1 MGMVIGI
8 DVGGSTTKIIGV
20 DKEGI
25 KHPMIVKAEDPI
37 TSLFGAFGK
46 YIYDNGISLNDID
59 KVMLTGVGSAYVNQP
74 LYGLSTDHTDE
85 FLANGLGAHYDSQL
99 QDLIVV
105 SMGTGTSFVKVEG
118 GENISH
124 IGGIGIGGGTIQ
136 GLSCLLLKTQN
147 IHQVVKMAEKGVI
160 ENIDL
165 QIKDICNTPL
175 PGLPLD
181 ATASTFGKASSN
193 ASMEDVAAGI
203 IHMVLQSIGQSVIL
217 AALNSHIK
225 DFVLIGN
232 LTKMPQCKEIF
243 PVMEKMYQCHFC
255 KSPHKIRHKL
265 SLPTVLLQLKHN
277 CRSLLPQ
284 NLSGPPSPLRLP
296 WSGVL
301 LSHKEQRHS
310 SYSQ

>member
-232 LTKMPQCKEIF
+232 LTKMPQCKEIC
-243 PVMEKMYQCHFC
+243 PVMEKMYQCHFWIPEYAEYRTALGAALAYTY
-255 KSPHKIRHKL
+255 K
-265 SLPTVLLQLKHN
+265 
-277 CRSLLPQ
+277 
-284 NLSGPPSPLRLP
+284 
-296 WSGVL
+296 
-301 LSHKEQRHS
+301 
-310 SYSQ
+310 

>member
-118 GENISH
+118 GKNISH

-136 GLSCLLLKTQN
+136 GLSRLLLKTQN

-160 ENIDL
+160 ENITSH
-165 QIKDICNTPL
+165 IWKIFCGCHGNHFT
-175 PGLPLD
+175 GVM
-181 ATASTFGKASSN
+181 AVCRI
-193 ASMEDVAAGI
+193 VAAQ
-203 IHMVLQSIGQSVIL
+203 LQVYVCQFACACDSNHCCACNRQ
-217 AALNSHIK
+217 
-225 DFVLIGN
+225 
-232 LTKMPQCKEIF
+232 
-243 PVMEKMYQCHFC
+243 
-255 KSPHKIRHKL
+255 
-265 SLPTVLLQLKHN
+265 
-277 CRSLLPQ
+277 
-284 NLSGPPSPLRLP
+284 
-296 WSGVL
+296 
-301 LSHKEQRHS
+301 
-310 SYSQ
+310 

>member
-1 MGMVIGI
+1 MGMIIGI

-20 DKEGI
+20 DQEGI
-25 KHPMIVKAEDPI
+25 KHPMIVRAEDPV

-46 YIYDNGISLNDID
+46 YIYDNGINLSNIE

-74 LYGLSTDHTDE
+74 LYGLPTDHTDE
-85 FLANGLGAHYDSQL
+85 FLANGLGARYGSQL
-99 QDLIVV
+99 KDLIVV

-118 GENISH
+118 DKIEH

-136 GLSCLLLKTQN
+136 GLSHLLLKTHD
-147 IHQVVKMAEKGVI
+147 IHQVVEMAQKGVI

-165 QIKDICNTPL
+165 QIRDICNSPL

-181 ATASTFGKASSN
+181 ATASTFGKASIN

-217 AALNSHIK
+217 AALNTSVK

-232 LTKMPQCKEIF
+232 LAKLPQCKEIF
-243 PVMEKMYQCHFC
+243 PIMEKMYQCHFVIPEYAEYRTALGAALAYTHLIN
-255 KSPHKIRHKL
+255 K
-265 SLPTVLLQLKHN
+265 
-277 CRSLLPQ
+277 
-284 NLSGPPSPLRLP
+284 
-296 WSGVL
+296 
-301 LSHKEQRHS
+301 
-310 SYSQ
+310 

>member
-46 YIYDNGISLNDID
+46 YIY
-59 KVMLTGVGSAYVNQP
+59 
-74 LYGLSTDHTDE
+74 
-85 FLANGLGAHYDSQL
+85 
-99 QDLIVV
+99 
-105 SMGTGTSFVKVEG
+105 
-118 GENISH
+118 H

-136 GLSCLLLKTQN
+136 GLSRLLLKTQN

-243 PVMEKMYQCHFC
+243 PVMEEMYQCHFWI
-255 KSPHKIRHKL
+255 PEYAEYRTALGAALAYTHK
-265 SLPTVLLQLKHN
+265 
-277 CRSLLPQ
+277 
-284 NLSGPPSPLRLP
+284 
-296 WSGVL
+296 
-301 LSHKEQRHS
+301 
-310 SYSQ
+310 